1 MNYDPRWS
9 TYPPQQMF
17 GYPPAGPSERVVYMP
32 APKSKSEMKEFL
44 KFQKIMKELEE
55 GKKKPEEK
63 KKEEDKKPGAMTYLQ
78 QAAVCFAISPFV
90 VLANAFIILFI
101 IRAFKGL

>member
-9 TYPPQQMF
+9 TYPPQPMY
-17 GYPPAGPSERVVYMP
+17 GYPPAAGPTERVVFMP

-63 KKEEDKKPGAMTYLQ
+63 KKEDDKKPALAYLQ
-78 QAAVCFAISPFV
+78 QVAVAFAISPFIIF
-90 VLANAFIILFI
+90 ANAMIILFI
-101 IRAFKGL
+101 VKAFKGI